1 MKEKATKLQGL
12 ILDNRYKII
21 SKIGVGGMAD
31 VFKGEDTLL
40 GRPVAVKI
48 LHSNFAGDD
57 DFVARFKREAQA
69 AGKLSHPNIVS
80 MYDVGFDQG
89 YHYIVMEYIE
99 GETLKEY
106 INRH

>member
-1 MKEKATKLQGL
+1 MKETATKLQGL

-80 MYDVGFDQG
+80 MYDVG
-89 YHYIVMEYIE
+89 
-99 GETLKEY
+99 KP
-106 INRH
+106 

>member
-40 GRPVAVKI
+40 GRPVAVK
-48 LHSNFAGDD
+48 
-57 DFVARFKREAQA
+57 K
-69 AGKLSHPNIVS
+69 
-80 MYDVGFDQG
+80 Y
-89 YHYIVMEYIE
+89 YIQ
-99 GETLKEY
+99 TLPAMM
-106 INRH
+106 IS